1 MTANQLIKLV
11 CPECQR
17 QNEPERI
24 YCHDCGARLDRSSL
38 AKVAPKIEPP
48 EQTQKRLKRL
58 LDPTRARIKHI
69 FFPASKTILGACA
82 VAGLVEMLL
91 PPDVPSPP
99 KEPELLM
106 ISMDIENAISNHS
119 TTPLQYNENQV
130 NSYFI
135 SAMRSKKALLNKFLD
150 FKRTMIKFDESACKI
165 TVERSLFGFSIF
177 TSASYKVSLRNGTL
191 TVASNGG
198 SFGRLPLHPVLME
211 YGGVMF
217 ADVFQALDRE
227 KKLVAKMGSIE
238 FHPQLVVL
246 TPRQKE

>member
-1 MTANQLIKLV
+1 MTANQMIKLV

-38 AKVAPKIEPP
+38 AKVAPKLEAP

-69 FFPASKTILGACA
+69 FFTASKMILGACLM
-82 VAGLVEMLL
+82 AGLVEMLL
-91 PPDVPSPP
+91 PPDVPAPP

-119 TTPLQYNENQV
+119 TAPIQYNEGQV
-130 NSYFI
+130 NSYLI
-135 SAMRSKKALLNKFLD
+135 SAMRSKKALLNKVLD
-150 FKRTMIKFDESACKI
+150 FKRTVVKFDENVCRI
-165 TVERSLFGFSIF
+165 TVERSLFGFSVF
-177 TSASYKVSLRNGTL
+177 TTASYKVSVHNGTL

-198 SFGRLPLHPVLME
+198 ALGRLPVHPMLMA
-211 YGGVMF
+211 YGGIMF

-227 KKLVAKMGSIE
+227 KKLVTKMGSIE
-238 FHPQLVVL
+238 FQPQLVIL